1 MKDRHARTRTPAPML
16 TDCSQ
21 THGVNT
27 RSCIQEFSQYYRKCR
42 SACAWAC
49 RLTHTAR
56 TGARRAG
63 APDEP
68 SDGTWNLVLGSDAW
82 PREAGPG
89 DRRHSPGLQRSKN
102 GTETTTGREHTPHA
116 THGHARLHDLDT
128 VNACN
133 INMSLRCARAVR
145 ARLSAAYTSV
155 GRAGN
160 LKFRRWFLP
169 VSGQNRSPHTILQE
183 II

>member
-1 MKDRHARTRTPAPML
+1 MKHRHARTRTPAPIL
-16 TDCSQ
+16 TLSQ

-27 RSCIQEFSQYYRKCR
+27 RSCIHVCLQYFCKCR
-42 SACAWAC
+42 SACAWTC

-89 DRRHSPGLQRSKN
+89 DSRHSPGLQRSKN

-145 ARLSAAYTSV
+145 ARLSAAYTSE